1 MWCGS
6 MGISPC
12 KLRFPVDEMRLL
24 ILPRASGKSLD
35 MGDLDFGLRPFKL
48 EPLGVDFS
56 RIRMFLPSSVSKN

>member
-12 KLRFPVDEMRLL
+12 KMRFPVEMRL
-24 ILPRASGKSLD
+24 ILPKASGKSLD

-56 RIRMFLPSSVSKN
+56 RLRMFLSSSVSKN